1 VALCGTG
8 LHPDNVE
15 QAVTNELFQNERHTT
30 AGGVFNVTPED
41 TSNILNGNKS
51 SPNFGTTIRTVS
63 DNLATLR
70 KSNTR
75 QFTAGEIIRFFLV
88 EVGRP
93 SRRAFAIVR
102 EYNRLIP
109 FQKPERRR
117 GK

>member
-30 AGGVFNVTPED
+30 AGCVFNVTPED

-51 SPNFGTTIRTVS
+51 SPNFGTTIGTVS
-63 DNLATLR
+63 ETSILQLYGSRTLEVHGR
-70 KSNTR
+70 R
-75 QFTAGEIIRFFLV
+75 DHQIFLV
-88 EVGRP
+88 KVGRA

-102 EYNRLIP
+102 E
-109 FQKPERRR
+109 
-117 GK
+117 